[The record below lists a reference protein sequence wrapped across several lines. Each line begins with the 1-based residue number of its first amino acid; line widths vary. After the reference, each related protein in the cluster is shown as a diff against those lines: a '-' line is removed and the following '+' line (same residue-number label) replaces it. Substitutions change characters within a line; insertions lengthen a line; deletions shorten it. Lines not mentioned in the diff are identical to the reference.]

1 MHIFSWYTTDCA
13 LFDYRKVFSGDILRI
28 KKIFE
33 GDLFLNQPK
42 LAALMGSYNWLY
54 ARRVFPLDDLL
65 LL

>member
-33 GDLFLNQPK
+33 GDLFFESAEAGSIDGFIQ
-42 LAALMGSYNWLY
+42 LAV
-54 ARRVFPLDDLL
+54 RPPCIPT
-65 LL
+65 